1 MEINGMAWNY
11 NQTALLRE
19 QHGKIPSA
27 AIASLLGKS
36 PNAIIEK
43 ANKMGLSSNL
53 YHTVE
58 VPLYSVINFRDE
70 GYCAGRL
77 GRLVEYSH
85 KGLSWVEHQYTVAR
99 DSG

>member
-1 MEINGMAWNY
+1 MAWNY
-11 NQTALLRE
+11 HQTALLRE
-19 QHGKIPSA
+19 QHGKIPSV

-36 PNAIIEK
+36 PNTIIEK

-70 GYCAGRL
+70 EYCARKL
-77 GRLVEYSH
+77 GHLVEYSH
-85 KGLSWVEHQYTVAR
+85 KGMSWVEHQYTVTR